1 MFTFDCANNGRERR
15 GQARWHVWE
24 GTDDVEVLILG
35 EGKNY
40 DTLMSIKNCKSKL
53 IENDWNPTVALGSMA
68 ELMAQSRKVSIWCT
82 HTGSFT
88 FWQDPSGHTGQLFPS
103 GGLTY

>member
-1 MFTFDCANNGRERR
+1 MEGKEGGRPD
-15 GQARWHVWE
+15 GMSGKVQMI
-24 GTDDVEVLILG
+24 VEVLILEEG
-35 EGKNY
+35 ENY

-53 IENDWNPTVALGSMA
+53 IENDWNPTVTLGSMA
-68 ELMAQSRKVSIWCT
+68 ELTAQSRKVSTWCT

-88 FWQDPSGHTGQLFPS
+88 SWQDTSGHTGQLLPS